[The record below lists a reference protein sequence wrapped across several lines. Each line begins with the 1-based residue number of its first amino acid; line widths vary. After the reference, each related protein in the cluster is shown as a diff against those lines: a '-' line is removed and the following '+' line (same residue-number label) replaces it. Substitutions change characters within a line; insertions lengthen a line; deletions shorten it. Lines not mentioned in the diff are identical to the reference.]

1 MRKTRREFLS
11 EIFQRELEIMIN
23 FYKGKKKAGKKTLVK
38 LMAIK
43 PHNLEK
49 TLDDYF
55 HKIARAFFKR
65 QMIIWI
71 LLKHKYLAT
80 SKVGIKERRF

>member
-38 LMAIK
+38 LMSIK

-65 QMIIWI
+65 
-71 LLKHKYLAT
+71 
-80 SKVGIKERRF
+80 